1 VEARTTSFDIVTSS
15 EPKAGPIGLRFTDHE
30 RTVGGIRVTWH
41 PVSDIFRVESVVDAS
56 CRPVADYA
64 NVVDRGQKDVMV
76 NSDTLRIRRLAGR
89 YYDLRLTGGSLVR
102 VAFLQV
108 ER

>member
-1 VEARTTSFDIVTSS
+1 
-15 EPKAGPIGLRFTDHE
+15 
-30 RTVGGIRVTWH
+30 
-41 PVSDIFRVESVVDAS
+41 VDAS

-64 NVVDRGQKDVMV
+64 NVVDRGQKDVME
-76 NSDTLRIRRLAGR
+76 NSDTLRIRLAGR

-108 ER
+108 EP